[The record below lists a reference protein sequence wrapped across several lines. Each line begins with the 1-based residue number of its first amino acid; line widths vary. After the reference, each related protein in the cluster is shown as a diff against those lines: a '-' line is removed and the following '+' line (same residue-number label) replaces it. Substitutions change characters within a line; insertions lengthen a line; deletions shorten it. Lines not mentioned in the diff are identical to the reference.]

1 MANKLLTFALV
12 SLSLAS
18 ISVRPNLVKA
28 SDRIEEVSQTS
39 SEEENKAGIKLY
51 QVESPFNFHTILQ
64 QKYIDDGNLS
74 IAKYAK
80 ANAEISQ
87 PESLKIEWDLLDGE
101 SSKKPYYTLKLSENS
116 DLSSPWTYRTSDNF
130 YYVYNLKLAT
140 KYYYSVSATISGKRV
155 ASETKYFYTANTFI
169 RNIRLDG
176 VINARDVGGW
186 RNREGKFMVK
196 QGMVYRSGPFNTSYA
211 SSMQRSITS
220 SGLTEASRLGIKTE
234 IDLRMVD
241 NNEVGGLKTSSPLGS
256 SVKYVQAPLDYN
268 LPEKIFTYKDNAESF
283 KKIFKVFADPASYP
297 IDFHCSAGADRTGCV
312 AFLLN
317 GLMGVSE
324 ADLYRDYL
332 FTDFANVSFL
342 RQRSSISNAYVKTI
356 LANPGRT
363 LQDKIV
369 STLTSIGVDIE
380 DLNKIYYLLQEEGY
394 RI

>member
-1 MANKLLTFALV
+1 MANKFLTIALV

-18 ISVRPNLVKA
+18 ISIRPNLVKA
-28 SDRIEEVSQTS
+28 SGEASS
-39 SEEENKAGIKLY
+39 SEEKAQIKLY
-51 QVESPFNFHTILQ
+51 QAESPFNFHTVLQ
-64 QKYIDDGNLS
+64 QKYINDGNLS

-87 PESLKIEWDLLDGE
+87 PESLKIEWDLLNCDQATR
-101 SSKKPYYTLKLSENS
+101 PYYTLKLSENS
-116 DLSSPWTYRTSDNF
+116 DFSSPWTYRTSDTF

-140 KYYYSVSATISGKRV
+140 KYYYSVSASIGGETVESQ
-155 ASETKYFYTANTFI
+155 TKYFYTANTFI
-169 RNIRLDG
+169 RNLRLDG
-176 VINARDVGGW
+176 VINVRDVGGW

-196 QGMVYRSGPFNTSYA
+196 QGMVYRSGPFNVSYA
-211 SSMQRSITS
+211 SSMQRNITS

-234 IDLRMVD
+234 IDLRTVD
-241 NNEVGGLKTSSPLGS
+241 NNEVGGLKNTSPLGS
-256 SVKYVQAPLDYN
+256 RVKYVQAPLDYGN
-268 LPEKIFTYKDNAESF
+268 SEKIFTYKDNAESF
-283 KKIFKVFADPASYP
+283 RKIFKVFADPSSYP
-297 IDFHCSAGADRTGCV
+297 IDFHCTAGADRTGCV

-342 RQRSSISNAYVKTI
+342 RQRSSISIGYVKTI
-356 LANPGRT
+356 LANPGKT

-369 STLTSIGVDIE
+369 YTLTSIGVDPE
-380 DLNKIYYLLQEEGY
+380 DLSTVYYLLQEEGY